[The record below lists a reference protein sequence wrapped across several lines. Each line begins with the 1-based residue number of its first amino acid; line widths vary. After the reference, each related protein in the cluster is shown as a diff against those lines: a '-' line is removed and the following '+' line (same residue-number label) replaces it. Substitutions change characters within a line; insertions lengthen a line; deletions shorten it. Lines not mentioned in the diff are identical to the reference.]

1 MINIKVKKT
10 AKPMAPEG
18 AVCLAVFFLKTNS
31 YGMLSLLKVGSSL

>member
-18 AVCLAVFFLKTNS
+18 AVGLAVLFVKTNITECT
-31 YGMLSLLKVGSSL
+31 VC